1 MSAILQV
8 GNQKIAAEQFV
19 SLLKSSQLLPQL
31 LREFFIEQAIAP
43 IEYSSEELE
52 GYCNKIAQQ
61 PENYGTPSQHIQLRA
76 PRQLKLEK
84 FKESTWGDRVESTFL
99 NCQEQLDRVLFS
111 LIQSEDVEVI
121 QELYFRLQE
130 GEESFAKLASQY
142 SQGPEAHTNGLV
154 GPIELNNLH
163 PKLAQVLKV
172 SQPGQLSPPI
182 RVDKWLVIVRLERY
196 IPAQFDGKM
205 RQRLLDELFEAWL
218 QENISKH
225 AGTVNLQDSDDLD
238 LPPLPLKDDFSATE
252 ETAEFMAEAEI
263 EETPELP
270 GEEKESVRALPSKNR
285 GISRNQIAA
294 ALLLCLVPFGLGIAT
309 VEGLARWKGRS
320 ESNSIAL
327 NPRIKSLSATVAPKV
342 PDEEA
347 FRSAVN
353 KAMSAAVLTQNAQ
366 SQAEWQL
373 VADNWQTAIA
383 LMKRVPSSHKDY
395 AVAREKVGEYQKN
408 LDYAQ
413 SKLGTS
419 IDAFRE
425 AVNNAMRA
433 AELTQTAK
441 SPEDWNTVA
450 THWQKAIAFMGAVP
464 SNNSNY
470 EVAREKVDEYQ
481 KNLSYAKSKTD
492 RG

>member
-52 GYCNKIAQQ
+52 GYCQQIAQQ
-61 PENYGTPSQHIQLRA
+61 PENYGTPPQHIQLRA

-196 IPAQFDGKM
+196 IPAQFDVKM

-225 AGTVNLQDSDDLD
+225 AGTVNLQDSDDL
-238 LPPLPLKDDFSATE
+238 PPLTLEDGFSATE
-252 ETAEFMAEAEI
+252 ETAELMAEAEI

-270 GEEKESVRALPSKNR
+270 AQDGKSVRALPSKNR
-285 GISRNQIAA
+285 GIPPKQIAA
-294 ALLLCLVPFGLGIAT
+294 ALLLCLVPFGLGIVT
-309 VEGLARWKGRS
+309 VEGLARWNGRS

-327 NPRIKSLSATVAPKV
+327 NPRAKSLSAAVTPKV
-342 PDEEA
+342 SDKDA

-353 KAMSAAVLTQNAQ
+353 KAMSAAVLTQNAK
-366 SQAEWQL
+366 SEAEWQL
-373 VADNWQTAIA
+373 VANNWQTAIA
-383 LMKRVPSSHKDY
+383 LMKRVPNSHKDY
-395 AVAREKVGEYQKN
+395 GVAQEKAIEYQKN

-413 SKLGTS
+413 SRLGTS

-433 AELTQTAK
+433 AELTQTAQ

-450 THWQKAIAFMGAVP
+450 IHWQKAIAFMGAVP
-464 SNNSNY
+464 ENNSKY
-470 EVAREKVDEYQ
+470 EVAKEKVGEYQ